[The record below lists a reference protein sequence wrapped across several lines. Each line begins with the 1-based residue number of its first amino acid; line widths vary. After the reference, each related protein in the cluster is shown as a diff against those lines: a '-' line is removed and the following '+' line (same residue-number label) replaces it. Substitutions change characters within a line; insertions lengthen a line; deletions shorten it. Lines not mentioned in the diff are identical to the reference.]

1 MVDLILTI
9 INNTT
14 FSLSRKGFVTVVLH
28 NFLKK
33 MRFGPSKTLQ
43 EVDVEA
49 VINLAIQDTKGA
61 VEVKSKRTPYGYPY
75 LKAKGTLL
83 QKNHLGLLCEKNTLY
98 LAQLVVKPTG
108 VLINLLT
115 TLPGEIQELAETSHV
130 KPLDIFKENYP
141 KETKK
146 LKKAIIT
153 TAFPTLKTIAR
164 TIEIDLLKK
173 EMLDLILQ
181 YQIEPLLPYE
191 LSQCILDKIEL
202 KKTGKQQHFLVF
214 SAKKDDLQS
223 HLDEYQA
230 LGIDPEIVA
239 PKALGLAQFAK
250 LFFPDSTVRLFI
262 DISAVETTCLLF
274 QNGTPLAIRSLPM
287 TLEADVAATISVE
300 KHLESYAR
308 ELSRILVGFQ
318 NSFPEAKEAPIVFTG
333 TQERDPIILS
343 FLGKLLGYQTEHIQ
357 NIPPTVTLG
366 NNISLDDLA
375 AFAAPIGLALIMSPF
390 QNEMAKLKLSINFR
404 KEEFSYVR
412 KWRRWKKDLVL
423 YFILMFALSLFLYNI
438 GEQNLKNK
446 SHDVHE
452 KYLSLL
458 SQLEKTED
466 EIETAFAKMMNLEKK
481 TRSKEESL
489 SLNELQE
496 RFAFIES
503 TLLKRPYEEIALHPN
518 IARVSDLLAWLSSHP
533 KVVQAPPIS
542 IESLSYSMLKRPD
555 KEKMK
560 EHYAV
565 RVDLDFTAPTGESA
579 REFYDALNEPNL
591 FVDPKEEVKWSVQR
605 GRYQTS
611 FFLKDRTQ
619 YP

>member
-1 MVDLILTI
+1 M
-9 INNTT
+9 
-14 FSLSRKGFVTVVLH
+14 
-28 NFLKK
+28 
-33 MRFGPSKTLQ
+33 
-43 EVDVEA
+43 
-49 VINLAIQDTKGA
+49 
-61 VEVKSKRTPYGYPY
+61 
-75 LKAKGTLL
+75 

-98 LAQLVVKPTG
+98 LAQLVVKPTDI
-108 VLINLLT
+108 LINLLT
-115 TLPGEIQELAETSHV
+115 TLPCEIQDLAETSHV

-141 KETKK
+141 KEAKK
-146 LKKAIIT
+146 LTKAIIT

-164 TIEIDLLKK
+164 TIEIELLKK
-173 EMLDLILQ
+173 EMLDSVLQ
-181 YQIEPLLPYE
+181 YQIEPLLPYD

-202 KKTGKQQHFLVF
+202 KKTGKQHQFLVF

-223 HLDEYQA
+223 HLEEYQA
-230 LGIDPEIVA
+230 LGIDPEIIA
-239 PKALGLAQFAK
+239 PKALGLAQFAR
-250 LFFPDSTVRLFI
+250 LFFPDGAARLFI

-274 QNGTPLAIRSLPM
+274 QNGAPLAIRSLPM
-287 TLEADVAATISVE
+287 TLEADVTATTSVE
-300 KHLESYAR
+300 KHLENYAR

-343 FLGKLLGYQTEHIQ
+343 FLGKLLGYQTECVQ

-366 NNISLDDLA
+366 QNISLDDLT

-390 QNEMAKLKLSINFR
+390 QNEIAKLKLSINFR
-404 KEEFSYVR
+404 KDEFFYAR

-423 YFILMFALSLFLYNI
+423 YFILMCSLSLFLYNI
-438 GEQNLKNK
+438 GEQNLKSK
-446 SHDVHE
+446 SHEVHE
-452 KYLSLL
+452 KYLSLI
-458 SQLEKTED
+458 SQIEKTEED
-466 EIETAFAKMMNLEKK
+466 IETAFAKALNLEKK
-481 TRSKEESL
+481 NLSNASL
-489 SLNELQE
+489 SLNELQD
-496 RFAFIES
+496 RFTFIEN
-503 TLLKRPYEEIALHPN
+503 TFLKRPYEEIALHPN

-533 KVVQAPPIS
+533 KVVQAAPITV
-542 IESLSYSMLKRPD
+542 ESLSYSMQKRPD

-565 RVDLDFTAPTGESA
+565 RVDLDFTAPTGEIA
-579 REFYDALNEPNL
+579 REFYDTLNEPNL